1 MQLGLVP
8 INGPGTAYYAIWDT
22 VAGGDSRPSE
32 PGNDIG
38 DYVDYEQPYKA
49 FDGVKENIYTNFGYC
64 ASGDFGSN
72 CGINTGI
79 YFIPSRGLS
88 SIQSFRFMTAGDL
101 PPRDPITVTLE
112 CTNETSSLTLG
123 SSWTLIYS
131 GTSGLDVDPGRYEY
145 GIMQYLSNTL
155 WCLSYRIL
163 TTSKRGDSNAVH
175 YSELELMGY

>member
-22 VAGGDSRPSE
+22 VAGGSSRPSKR
-32 PGNDIG
+32 GNDIG
-38 DYVDYEQPYKA
+38 DYVDYEQPCMA
-49 FDGVKENIYTNFGYC
+49 FDGVNESIYTNFGYC
-64 ASGDFGSN
+64 TYLDFGSN

-101 PPRDPITVTLE
+101 PLRDPITVTLE

-163 TTSKRGDSNAVH
+163 TTSKRGDSNAVQ
-175 YSELELMGY
+175 YAELELMGY